1 MGDINSIEGV
11 NVMNGEQWWNF
22 FIKPKFK
29 ALDLEWKQPVPA
41 EGPIEDQTF
50 SVTLADGSID
60 AKFQTIAASKPF
72 KAVKINASASNVPDG
87 DTINSMYSASDTEA
101 IRVIGIQAY
110 EISTNPVTN
119 PEEREIAIQQKA
131 FLQQLVDR
139 YEGRLYYVTDSR
151 FGNDNRNDPYNR
163 VLGWLYVENGI
174 NGDLADGQGE
184 YLFFSD
190 HFSPADNYYTLNRDE
205 PFAPV
210 DIKKSDRSIWDL
222 GDFIDKIK
230 VDD

>member
-1 MGDINSIEGV
+1 
-11 NVMNGEQWWNF
+11 
-22 FIKPKFK
+22 
-29 ALDLEWKQPVPA
+29 
-41 EGPIEDQTF
+41 
-50 SVTLADGSID
+50 
-60 AKFQTIAASKPF
+60 
-72 KAVKINASASNVPDG
+72 
-87 DTINSMYSASDTEA
+87 MYSASDTEA

-110 EISTNPVTN
+110 EIGTNPVTN
-119 PEEREIAIQQKA
+119 PEERAIAIQQKA

-151 FGNDNRNDPYNR
+151 FGNDNRKDPYNR

-205 PFAPV
+205 PFASV
-210 DIKKSDRSIWDL
+210 DIKKSDRSSMDL
-222 GDFIDKIK
+222 GDFIDKIE